1 MSAGYLDLYI
11 EQGATYDQPFVW
23 KDGNGN
29 PVNITGYTARMQIR
43 KSVSATSVIIELTTE
58 NGRITLGGAAGT
70 IDLLIDADDTAAL
83 EQFAGVY
90 DLELESNT
98 GFVTR
103 LLEGQVTVSK
113 EVTREVLA

>member
-11 EQGATYDQPFVW
+11 EQGATYAQPIVW
-23 KDGNGN
+23 KDSNGDA
-29 PVNITGYTARMQIR
+29 VDLTGYTARMQVR
-43 KSVSATSVIIELTTE
+43 KTISATAVIIELTTE
-58 NGRITLGGAAGT
+58 NGRITLGGDNGT
-70 IDLLIDADDTAAL
+70 ITLEITAEDTAAL

-90 DLELESNT
+90 DLELEASN

-113 EVTREVLA
+113 EVTREVV